1 MALDLT
7 ERARR
12 YVALMDGAVS
22 GSDGHGATFKVACVL
37 VKGFGLPLGVARGLL
52 DEYNAR
58 CVPPWSPREL
68 EHKIAEADRTP
79 DDRERGWL
87 AKGGVASGG
96 DGVAPEPRAE
106 RERKP
111 WDQSYDPI
119 LLAKMAEPCRWVI
132 DRAWLGARSPVAVE
146 WSHRPGLG
154 ADFLSMLYGAEERV
168 IVFTVFDSQGQFI
181 WAGGKTYRLG
191 ARGVKAVPS
200 AFPTS
205 GPKGVWF
212 LTNPVVGTWQMIP
225 GWGDRPAKWTR
236 RSGCNVTAWRY
247 LLLESDKAPA
257 DLWLRML
264 VQLDLRIAAIYTS
277 GSRSV
282 HALIRVDAANKE
294 DFDGVRT
301 FVRDVLARMG
311 VDIGAMKGV
320 QLSRLPGCWRE
331 EKRARQELWY
341 LDPAPRGGGL
351 LHRPALRVI
360 GKESEREGQR

>member
-1 MALDLT
+1 MAMDLI

-12 YVALMDGAVS
+12 YVALMPPGVS
-22 GSDGHGATFKVACVL
+22 GSGRHGATVAVANVL
-37 VKGFGLPLGVARGLL
+37 THGFGLSEADAWPLLL
-52 DEYNAR
+52 EYNDR
-58 CVPPWSPREL
+58 CLPPSDHGKLRHRL
-68 EHKIAEADRTP
+68 ESVRNFSNKEP
-79 DDRERGWL
+79 DGWL
-87 AKGGVASGG
+87 AKGAVARRAE
-96 DGVAPEPRAE
+96 DGVAAEPQAQ

-119 LLAKMAEPCRWVI
+119 LLAKMAEPCRCVI
-132 DRAWLGARSPVAVE
+132 DRAWLAARSPLPVE

-154 ADFLSMLYGAEERV
+154 ADFLSMLYGPKERV
-168 IVFTVFDSQGQFI
+168 IVFTVFASQGQFI

-200 AFPTS
+200 AFPTT
-205 GPKGVWF
+205 GPQGVWF
-212 LTNPVVGTWQMIP
+212 LTNPVEGTWQMIP
-225 GWGDRPAKWTR
+225 GYGDRPAKWTR

-294 DFDGVRT
+294 DFDGVRI
-301 FVRDVLARMG
+301 FVRDVLAGMG

-331 EKRARQELWY
+331 EKNARQELWY
-341 LDPAPRGGGL
+341 LDPEPRGGGL
-351 LHRPALRVI
+351 LHRPAV
-360 GKESEREGQR
+360 REIPTPRSA